1 MPKTKVKKNK
11 IVKKNKKK
19 TIKEGKIIQKQN
31 VTVNIDTKSN
41 KSNKSKTKSKLTDRK
56 LQSVNK
62 SQIPISHHDTLHIE
76 RKDPNDESRLKKI
89 EQNLSDGMK
98 YITQQKSTPLL
109 IENTPIRTPTTT
121 TTTATIRRLPDYNSK
136 TTAMKKLG
144 IGSRTFNSLVSN
156 KKIKTKTTPS
166 GNTKYNVDDLIYQN
180 RHNPIIL
187 NEQMEKMTKIIE
199 KPVVK
204 DEPYQADSE
213 NDNILNVTKYTTRSK
228 SKSTKKKTDEIIQK
242 YESPKSTKST
252 KIEKVQKRRGR
263 PPKNTTT
270 NTTTNNQQEND
281 DPFISSDDEHNVL
294 IGFNQ
299 PEQPIIDPNDYSINL
314 SNLND
319 SSMNTGLSNTSGGNL
334 TNNQQDDDLF
344 MSTNY

>member
-1 MPKTKVKKNK
+1 
-11 IVKKNKKK
+11 
-19 TIKEGKIIQKQN
+19 
-31 VTVNIDTKSN
+31 
-41 KSNKSKTKSKLTDRK
+41 
-56 LQSVNK
+56 
-62 SQIPISHHDTLHIE
+62 
-76 RKDPNDESRLKKI
+76 
-89 EQNLSDGMK
+89 
-98 YITQQKSTPLL
+98 
-109 IENTPIRTPTTT
+109 
-121 TTTATIRRLPDYNSK
+121 
-136 TTAMKKLG
+136 MKKLG
-144 IGSRTFNSLVSN
+144 VGSRTFNSLVSN

-204 DEPYQADSE
+204 DETYQADSE
-213 NDNILNVTKYTTRSK
+213 NDNSLNVTTRSK
-228 SKSTKKKTDEIIQK
+228 TKSTKKKTDEMIK
-242 YESPKSTKST
+242 NYESPKKEI
-252 KIEKVQKRRGR
+252 KKRRGR
-263 PPKNTTT
+263 PPKNTTK

-281 DPFISSDDEHNVL
+281 DPFISSDDEQNVL

-299 PEQPIIDPNDYSINL
+299 PEQQILDPNDYSINL

-319 SSMNTGLSNTSGGNL
+319 SSMNTGLSNISGGNL

>member
-1 MPKTKVKKNK
+1 
-11 IVKKNKKK
+11 
-19 TIKEGKIIQKQN
+19 
-31 VTVNIDTKSN
+31 
-41 KSNKSKTKSKLTDRK
+41 
-56 LQSVNK
+56 
-62 SQIPISHHDTLHIE
+62 
-76 RKDPNDESRLKKI
+76 
-89 EQNLSDGMK
+89 MK

-109 IENTPIRTPTTT
+109 IENTPIQTPT

-319 SSMNTGLSNTSGGNL
+319 SSMNNGLTNTSSGTNL
-334 TNNQQDDDLF
+334 TNNQQQDDDLF
-344 MSTNY
+344 MSNNY